1 MVALDGE
8 VSNSTYAEIF
18 RDAHP
23 DRYFEMYI
31 AEQQMVAAAVGLQVR
46 GWVPFASTF
55 AAFLSR
61 AYDFIRM
68 AAISQANIRLCG
80 SHAGV
85 SIGEDGPSQMAL
97 EDLAMMRAVHG
108 STVLYP
114 SDANQTAQLVAE
126 MADRDGIVYLRTTRA
141 ATPVIYGADE
151 EFPIGGSRVLRE
163 GDDVA
168 IVAAGITLHE
178 SLKAAEQLAG
188 EGIEVRVIDLYSV
201 KPVDAETLR
210 AAAEATGG
218 RIVTVED
225 HWSEGGIGDAVLEAL
240 SDGEAPARVVRLAVR
255 EMPGSGKPAE
265 LLAAAGIDAE
275 HIAEAA
281 RSLVGAAVGSR

>member
-1 MVALDGE
+1 
-8 VSNSTYAEIF
+8 
-18 RDAHP
+18 
-23 DRYFEMYI
+23 
-31 AEQQMVAAAVGLQVR
+31 MVAAAVGLQVR
-46 GWVPFASTF
+46 KWVPFASTF

-68 AAISQANIRLCG
+68 AAISQADIRLCG

-114 SDANQTAQLVAE
+114 SDANQTAKLVAE
-126 MADRDGIVYLRTTRA
+126 MADRDGIVYMRTTRA
-141 ATPVIYGADE
+141 ATPVVYEAGE

-163 GDDVA
+163 GDDLA

-178 SLKAAEQLAG
+178 SLKAADQLAG
-188 EGIEVRVIDLYSV
+188 EGIEARVIDLYSV
-201 KPVDAETLR
+201 KPVDAETLH

-218 RIVTVED
+218 RILTVED

-240 SDGEAPARVVRLAVR
+240 SDGEVPARVVRLAVR
-255 EMPGSGKPAE
+255 DLPGSGKPAE
-265 LLAAAGIDAE
+265 LLAAAGIDAD

-281 RSLVGAAVGSR
+281 RSLVGSKVSA